1 MLAAMVV
8 KASARAVPFVA
19 DERQREAIEHIHGP
33 MLVVAGAG
41 TGKTTVLTH
50 RIARLITEGH
60 AKPDEILALTYTDN
74 SAREMRDRVQAELR
88 GANVSTLQ
96 ATTFHAFCN
105 GVLHANG
112 RAFRLLDD
120 KDLWIYLRRHLRD
133 LELRYFVRAAN
144 LTQFLDD
151 LLDFIRRCHDELVT
165 PEKYAEY
172 VRRLERGELRVQRVA
187 RSRDACELSTE
198 EVLERCHEIAQVFE
212 KVEQMLHDGNLGTF
226 SHMITRAY
234 GLLDS
239 DPVVLAEQQRRAR
252 FILVDEFQDANFAQV
267 KILSL
272 LATGDRNVFA
282 VGDPDQAIYRF
293 RGASSAAFELFQRN
307 FPNPRLVV
315 LGKNQ
320 RSTSPILRAAFSV
333 IDKNPNILA
342 HGYGN
347 GSSSTLAY
355 GRQGLVS
362 AREER
367 AAAEGRPFSSAKV
380 EVIALTGRDMES
392 ADLVSMIQE
401 RRRQLRCRWSDFAI
415 LYRTHLHRDEVA
427 RELGEQDIPF
437 TIENLDVM
445 DTPEVRDFL
454 ACLGA
459 VHSPLDASSYVRVA
473 ALPQF
478 DIDPQQ
484 FRSALRAAAGPN
496 GSGAS
501 LEAMLASVPGG
512 NSLIDTLRQTRE
524 EIGARTAKVRQ
535 AMDIVAR
542 KFRLETRIAT
552 VRSLLDFAA
561 TWEHKPLTETG
572 QVGEFLEYLAHFREA
587 RGSIVLQSQE
597 QDAVRLMTAHSAKG
611 LEFQHVFIIRANSG
625 SFPCGYKES
634 LVEFPQELRD
644 PDSVGEGDGRAL
656 HEQEERRL
664 FYVAM
669 TRARDFLTLY
679 GKQGVGKD
687 KTPAGML
694 RELLRDPRLDSVL
707 HQRPARAFQPEL
719 FAAAAPLPSFAS
731 RTTEWLSLPPGAP
744 MNRLSATSIERYEVC
759 PLQFKLEREWRL
771 PTDVPAAMQY
781 GAAIHRVLRTYFD
794 SVRLERPMSEDQLLD
809 LFRADL
815 SRSLI
820 EDPYQHE
827 LYEKQGIEQLKSFL
841 AAQAARKV
849 LHTEEPFE
857 MRIGDALV
865 VGRIDR
871 IDELGDGNVAI
882 VDYKTGKPKSQE
894 DADESLQLSI
904 YALAAQTKW
913 GYRAGRLVF
922 YNLEDN
928 TSVTSGRGTADLESA
943 KARVQEVM
951 QKISAG
957 AFEAKPGFHCR
968 FCAYRNLCPATE
980 KRVHL
985 VVSDKRPG
993 NN

>member
-1 MLAAMVV
+1 MVV
-8 KASARAVPFVA
+8 KASARSVPFVA
-19 DERQREAIEHIHGP
+19 DDRQREAIEHVHGP

-41 TGKTTVLTH
+41 TGKTTVLTR
-50 RIARLITEGH
+50 RIARLIAEGH
-60 AKPDEILALTYTDN
+60 AQPDQILALTYTDN
-74 SAREMRDRVQAELR
+74 AAREMRDRVQAELR
-88 GANVSTLQ
+88 GADNSALQ
-96 ATTFHAFCN
+96 AMTFHAFCN
-105 GVLHANG
+105 GLLHANG
-112 RAFRLLDD
+112 QAFRLLDD

-133 LELRYFVRAAN
+133 LELKYFIRAAN

-165 PEKYAEY
+165 PERYAEY
-172 VRRLERGELRVQRVA
+172 VRRLETGELRVQRVA
-187 RSRDACELSTE
+187 RSKDARELSTE
-198 EVLERCHEIAQVFE
+198 EVLERCHEIARVFL
-212 KVEQMLHDGNLGTF
+212 KVEQMLRDNNLGTF
-226 SHMITRAY
+226 SHMITGAY
-234 GLLDS
+234 ALLKGN
-239 DPVVLAEQQRRAR
+239 PAVLAEQQKRAR

-272 LATGDRNVFA
+272 LAAGDQNIFA

-293 RGASSAAFELFQRN
+293 RGASSAAFELFRRN
-307 FPNPRLVV
+307 FPDPEFVFLE
-315 LGKNQ
+315 KNQ

-333 IDKNPNILA
+333 IDKNPTILA
-342 HGYGN
+342 HGYRPT
-347 GSSSTLAY
+347 SDLAQ
-355 GRQGLVS
+355 GRQSLIS

-367 AAAEGRPFSSAKV
+367 AEAEGRTFPTANV
-380 EVIALTGRDMES
+380 DLVALTGRDMEA
-392 ADLVSMIQE
+392 ADIVSVIQE
-401 RRRQLRCRWSDFAI
+401 RRRQLRCRWCDFAI
-415 LYRTHLHRDEVA
+415 LYRTHLHRDEIA
-427 RELGEQDIPF
+427 RELGENKIPF

-459 VHSPLDASSYVRVA
+459 VHSPLDATAYVRVA

-478 DIDPQQ
+478 HINPEQ
-484 FRSALRAAAGPN
+484 FRAALRATSVSPRSEVG
-496 GSGAS
+496 
-501 LEAMLASVPGG
+501 LESMLAALPGG
-512 NSLIDTLRQTRE
+512 ESLIVTLRDARE
-524 EIGARTAKVRQ
+524 QIAGQSAKVRQ

-542 KFRLETRIAT
+542 KFQLDTRIAT
-552 VRSLLDFAA
+552 VRSLLDFATA
-561 TWEHKPLTETG
+561 WEHKPLTESG
-572 QVGEFLEYLAHFREA
+572 EIGEFLEYLAHFREA
-587 RGSIVLQSQE
+587 RGAIVLQSQE

-644 PDSVGEGDGRAL
+644 LDSVGEGDGRAL

-669 TRARDFLTLY
+669 TRARDFLALY
-679 GKQGVGKD
+679 GKQGTGRD

-694 RELLRDPRLDSVL
+694 RELLRDPRLGSVL
-707 HQRPARAFQPEL
+707 KQRPARAFQPEL
-719 FAAAAPLPSFAS
+719 FAAAAPLPAFAS
-731 RTTEWLSLPPGAP
+731 RTAEWLALPPASP
-744 MNRLSATSIERYEVC
+744 LNRLSATSIERYEVC

-771 PTDVPAAMQY
+771 PSDVPAAMQY

-794 SVRLERPMSEDQLLD
+794 SVRLDRPMSQESLLE

-815 SRSLI
+815 SQSLI

-827 LYEKQGIEQLKSFL
+827 LYEKQGIEQLTSFL
-841 AAQAARKV
+841 ALQSKHGV

-857 MRIGDALV
+857 MRIGNAVV

-871 IDELGDGNVAI
+871 IDDLGGGRITI

-894 DADESLQLSI
+894 DADQSLQLSI
-904 YALAAQTKW
+904 YALAAYNKW
-913 GYRAGRLVF
+913 GYSADRLVF

-928 TSVTSGRGTADLESA
+928 TPVTSARGPAELEAA
-943 KARVQEVM
+943 KTRVQEVM
-951 QKISAG
+951 DKISTG
-957 AFEAKPGFHCR
+957 AFDAKPGFHCR

-980 KRVHL
+980 KHL
-985 VVSDKRPG
+985 QLVSLERKAG

>member
-1 MLAAMVV
+1 
-8 KASARAVPFVA
+8 
-19 DERQREAIEHIHGP
+19 
-33 MLVVAGAG
+33 
-41 TGKTTVLTH
+41 
-50 RIARLITEGH
+50 
-60 AKPDEILALTYTDN
+60 
-74 SAREMRDRVQAELR
+74 MR
-88 GANVSTLQ
+88 ST
-96 ATTFHAFCN
+96 
-105 GVLHANG
+105 
-112 RAFRLLDD
+112 
-120 KDLWIYLRRHLRD
+120 
-133 LELRYFVRAAN
+133 
-144 LTQFLDD
+144 
-151 LLDFIRRCHDELVT
+151 
-165 PEKYAEY
+165 
-172 VRRLERGELRVQRVA
+172 
-187 RSRDACELSTE
+187 
-198 EVLERCHEIAQVFE
+198 
-212 KVEQMLHDGNLGTF
+212 
-226 SHMITRAY
+226 MITRAY

-597 QDAVRLMTAHSAKG
+597 QDAVRLM
-611 LEFQHVFIIRANSG
+611 
-625 SFPCGYKES
+625 
-634 LVEFPQELRD
+634 
-644 PDSVGEGDGRAL
+644 
-656 HEQEERRL
+656 
-664 FYVAM
+664 M
-669 TRARDFLTLY
+669 
-679 GKQGVGKD
+679 
-687 KTPAGML
+687 TPA
-694 RELLRDPRLDSVL
+694 S
-707 HQRPARAFQPEL
+707 
-719 FAAAAPLPSFAS
+719 
-731 RTTEWLSLPPGAP
+731 WLSASK
-744 MNRLSATSIERYEVC
+744 N
-759 PLQFKLEREWRL
+759 
-771 PTDVPAAMQY
+771 
-781 GAAIHRVLRTYFD
+781 
-794 SVRLERPMSEDQLLD
+794 
-809 LFRADL
+809 
-815 SRSLI
+815 
-820 EDPYQHE
+820 
-827 LYEKQGIEQLKSFL
+827 
-841 AAQAARKV
+841 
-849 LHTEEPFE
+849 
-857 MRIGDALV
+857 
-865 VGRIDR
+865 
-871 IDELGDGNVAI
+871 
-882 VDYKTGKPKSQE
+882 
-894 DADESLQLSI
+894 
-904 YALAAQTKW
+904 
-913 GYRAGRLVF
+913 
-922 YNLEDN
+922 
-928 TSVTSGRGTADLESA
+928 
-943 KARVQEVM
+943 
-951 QKISAG
+951 
-957 AFEAKPGFHCR
+957 
-968 FCAYRNLCPATE
+968 
-980 KRVHL
+980 
-985 VVSDKRPG
+985 
-993 NN
+993 